1 MRTTG
6 RRSEENLNVAGTC
19 ADGMYFRRRLIFK
32 EVLMKII
39 RRILAVIF
47 VVVISLAI
55 SYFLYTGGNAGA

>member
-6 RRSEENLNVAGTC
+6 RRSEGNLNVARTC

-39 RRILAVIF
+39 RRILAVTF
-47 VVVISLAI
+47 VVVIVLAI
-55 SYFLYTGGNAGA
+55 SYFLYMGGNAGA

>member
-6 RRSEENLNVAGTC
+6 RRSEGNLNVAGTR
-19 ADGMYFRRRLIFK
+19 ADGMCFRRRLIFK

-39 RRILAVIF
+39 RRILAVTF